1 MSENYW
7 DKVLNTRLTRRRAVA
22 ATGATAA
29 AAAFLAAC
37 GGGDDSGGSSGS
49 SSSSSGSTS
58 GSGSTSSGGGTTP
71 AQTGPKVGGALIWQG
86 YGDPGGGLELI
97 KARNAGVNQMAS
109 LTHDALLHFAYG
121 TPDHPGIGN
130 DVIPSMAEALPEI
143 SPDKLTVTFKVV
155 SGATFHNGDP
165 VTSEDF
171 KWTYDTLAFAE
182 ESAAKGD
189 FSFLD
194 SVEAPDPTTLVMHM
208 KQVNADVL
216 QTIAAKN
223 YAGVLSQKFQESAAA
238 ENSFMGSGPFE
249 FVEYSPPTVM
259 KYKRYANYW
268 NSANA
273 GWFDTIDRLGTSDS
287 EKKVADIIAK
297 QVHVTYWFP
306 AEERERIKAA
316 RDDLQVF
323 QYPRAGSG
331 QVYIR
336 NDVAPFNDKRVR
348 QAMSMGYDR
357 QVSIDNVTEG
367 EGQAD
372 QQLSRSGT
380 AWGFRG
386 PEDLPR
392 ADLYELNVPEAM
404 KLMAA
409 ANVTLPIKSDLPTW
423 NATVIGQKFV
433 DEITLMTTQW
443 KSNGLVDATLVE
455 ETFGQYSP
463 RLQATYDTLTWGPNT
478 TATYPDLGFQIYRK
492 YHSSSVASQPPGPNL
507 CYVVNSE
514 IDDLVTKQLQEF
526 DTQAR
531 TAIFRQ
537 LEDVLVEEMLHNSG
551 VTGQLTYFIDP
562 SVKNAQMPRDAY
574 NGSVAWMKYWYFGD
588 A

>member
-1 MSENYW
+1 MSNNYW
-7 DKVLNTRLTRRRAVA
+7 DKVLNRRLTRRRAVA

-37 GGGDDSGGSSGS
+37 GGV
-49 SSSSSGSTS
+49 
-58 GSGSTSSGGGTTP
+58 TTTAAAP
-71 AQTGPKVGGALIWQG
+71 LLPRRRQAAADNPRCRRYYRPRGREPKVGGALIWQG

-109 LTHDALLHFAYG
+109 LTHDALMHFAYG
-121 TPDHPGIGN
+121 TPDHPGITN
-130 DVIPSMAEALPEI
+130 DVTPSMAVALPEI
-143 SPDKLTVTFKVV
+143 SPDKLTITFKVV
-155 SGATFHNGDP
+155 EGAKFQNGDP
-165 VTSEDF
+165 VTAEDF

-182 ESAAKGD
+182 ESANKGD
-189 FSFLD
+189 FSWLD
-194 SVEAPDPTTLVMHM
+194 SVEAPDATTLVMHVNL
-208 KQVNADVL
+208 VNADII
-216 QTIAAKN
+216 QTLVGKN
-223 YAGVLSQKFQESAAA
+223 LAGVLSQKFQESAEA
-238 ENSFMGSGPFE
+238 ENSFMGSGPYE
-249 FVEYSPPTVM
+249 FVEYNPPTDI
-259 KYKRYANYW
+259 KYKRFAGYW

-316 RDDLQVF
+316 RSDLLTF

-336 NDVAPFNDKRVR
+336 TDVAPWSDKRVR
-348 QAMSMGYDR
+348 QALSMAYDR

-367 EGQAD
+367 EGQPD
-372 QQLSRSGT
+372 QQLSRTGT

-392 ADLYELNVPEAM
+392 ADLYELNVAEAM
-404 KLMAA
+404 KLLSA
-409 ANVTLPIKSDLPTW
+409 ANVTLPLKADLPTW

-433 DEITLMTTQW
+433 DEITLITTQW
-443 KSNGLVDATLVE
+443 RTNGILDANLLE
-455 ETFGQYSP
+455 ETFGQFGP
-463 RLQATYDTLTWGPNT
+463 RFTGTYDSLQWGPNT
-478 TATYPDLGFQIYRK
+478 TATQPDLGIQIYKK
-492 YHSSSVASQPPGPNL
+492 YYAGGKVPVAPTLNIT
-507 CYVVNSE
+507 YVNNPQ

-526 DTQAR
+526 DTEAR
-531 TAIFRQ
+531 KAVFKQ
-537 LEDVLVEEMLHNSG
+537 LEDVLCEEMLHVSG
-551 VTGQLTYFIDP
+551 VTGQLCYFIDP

-574 NGSVAWMKYWYFGD
+574 NGSTAWMKYWYFGD

>member
-1 MSENYW
+1 MSNNYW
-7 DKVLNTRLTRRRAVA
+7 DKVLNRRLTRRRAVA

-37 GGGDDSGGSSGS
+37 GGDDDSGGSTTAPTTAS
-49 SSSSSGSTS
+49 
-58 GSGSTSSGGGTTP
+58 GGTTP
-71 AQTGPKVGGALIWQG
+71 AAGATTAPAAAKPKVGGALIWQG

-109 LTHDALLHFAYG
+109 LTHDALLHFGYG
-121 TPDHPGIGN
+121 TPDYPGISN
-130 DVIPSMAEALPEI
+130 DVIPSMAVALPEI
-143 SPDKLTVTFKVV
+143 TPDKLTITFKVV
-155 SGATFHNGDP
+155 EGAKFQNGDP
-165 VTSEDF
+165 VTAEDF
-171 KWTYDTLAFAE
+171 KWTYDTLAFAD
-182 ESAAKGD
+182 ESANKGD
-189 FSFLD
+189 FKWLD
-194 SVEAPDPTTLVMHM
+194 SVEAPDATTLVLHTN
-208 KQVNADVL
+208 QVNADIM
-216 QTIAAKN
+216 QTLAGKN
-223 YAGVLSQKFQESAAA
+223 LAGVLSQKFQESAEA
-238 ENSFMGSGPFE
+238 ENSLMGSGPFE
-249 FVEYSPPTVM
+249 FVEYNPPTDI
-259 KYKRYANYW
+259 KYKRFAGYW

-316 RDDLQVF
+316 RSDLLTF

-336 NDVAPFNDKRVR
+336 TDVAPWSDKRVR
-348 QAMSMGYDR
+348 QALSMGYDR
-357 QVSIDNVTEG
+357 QVSIDTVTDG

-392 ADLYELNVPEAM
+392 ADLYELNVAEAM
-404 KLMAA
+404 KLLSA
-409 ANVTLPIKSDLPTW
+409 ANVTLPLKADLPTW

-433 DEITLMTTQW
+433 DEITLITTQW
-443 KSNGLVDATLVE
+443 RTNGILDANLLE
-455 ETFGQYSP
+455 ETFGQFGP
-463 RLQATYDTLTWGPNT
+463 RFTGTYDSLQWGPNT
-478 TATYPDLGFQIYRK
+478 TATQPDLGIQIYKK
-492 YHSSSVASQPPGPNL
+492 YYAGGKVPVAPTLNIT
-507 CYVVNSE
+507 YVNNPQ

-526 DTQAR
+526 DTEAR
-531 TAIFRQ
+531 KAVFKQ
-537 LEDVLVEEMLHNSG
+537 LEDVLCEEMLHVSG
-551 VTGQLTYFIDP
+551 VTGQLCYFIDP

-574 NGSVAWMKYWYFGD
+574 NGSTAWMKYWYFGD